1 MKPSRRRFLS
11 RAARAATIALPA
23 ICLVMTTGH
32 RDARAQTRTI
42 KIIVPFAP
50 AGGADILARLLADHV
65 SRIYG
70 PTLVVENRAGG
81 GTVIGTEVV
90 ARSAPDGNTLLLM
103 GNSFVINPNLKTLS
117 YDPLTSFEPICQLT
131 RSPNVVVVHPASRYR
146 TLADLIDAARAK
158 PGEVTMGVNGPAT
171 SQQIGFEMLKR
182 AANVNLA
189 YIPYQGGAPAVNA
202 LLGQH
207 VDSIYSNYPT
217 SAEQISAGKL
227 RALAVGSRARIEP
240 MPELPTVI
248 EAGYKDYEEEVWFG
262 IAAPARTPKQATAQ
276 LAAWFAAAVN
286 APEVKAKLATH
297 GLYPVG
303 VCGADFAA
311 HLRKEHEKYGRIIRA
326 ANIRAE

>member
-1 MKPSRRRFLS
+1 MELSQRRFLLRIV
-11 RAARAATIALPA
+11 RAALIAASSLG
-23 ICLVMTTGH
+23 LVTTADHGV
-32 RDARAQTRTI
+32 AWAQARTI
-42 KIIVPFAP
+42 KIVVPFAP
-50 AGGADILARLLADHV
+50 AGGTDILARLLADHIG
-65 SRIYG
+65 RTHG
-70 PTLVVENRAGG
+70 PALVVENRPGG
-81 GTVIGTEVV
+81 GTVIGTEV
-90 ARSAPDGNTLLLM
+90 ASRAAPDGNTLLVM
-103 GNSFVINPNLKTLS
+103 GNSFVINPNLKALS

-131 RSPNVVVVHPASRYR
+131 RSPNVVVVHAASRHR

-189 YIPYQGGAPAVNA
+189 YIPFQGGAPAVNA

-217 SAEQISAGKL
+217 SAEQIGAGKL

-240 MPELPTVI
+240 MPQLPTVA

-262 IAAPARTPKQATAQ
+262 VVAPAGTPKATIAQ
-276 LAAWFAAAVN
+276 FAAWFTEAVS
-286 APEVKAKLATH
+286 APEVRAKLALQ

-303 VCGADFAA
+303 ICGADFAA
-311 HLRKEHEKYGRIIRA
+311 HLRKEYEKYGRIIRA
-326 ANIRAE
+326 ANIQAQ